1 MPLPE
6 RRDGESKS
14 DFVDRCM
21 ADAESVK
28 DFSDTDQR
36 FSVCSGLA
44 DNSQSDGLWRP
55 GSTEN
60 TMITNMIHIEANM
73 SALVRTETFEGKE
86 HWVLPFIALKGDV
99 VMNDFF
105 YPQAEVDKYPE
116 AWNGIPLPVFHPT
129 KGGENVSA
137 NDPTVIEERS
147 VGRTFNCIIEDGKL
161 KGEAWVDQ
169 EKCRAISNEL
179 AEMIENG
186 DPIEIST
193 GLFTDHDGKAGCF
206 DGNWYKSSVFN
217 YRPDH
222 LALLPGG
229 VGALNWKD
237 GAGMPR
243 VNKQDGTNQE
253 GEDDEMTILERMRR
267 MSANEHISHS
277 DLWMLINTKVKDER
291 GVTAFVIDV
300 FNDFF
305 IYDIDSADGMEVFQQ
320 AYTET
325 ESNVTFNGD
334 PVAVRRQT
342 EFVPITNE
350 DDKAIGGAQN
360 NKGKATNTEDESM
373 DRTALINALIANEAS
388 DWVEEDR
395 EALVAMSDEDF
406 GGVTVNKPTAN
417 AEDKDDGDGTTDG
430 ADKGKVAPA
439 AGTPAIADPIAD
451 PAPATNTKPM
461 TLNDLLDQCGD
472 PALKGTLQRA
482 VARDNEIQAN
492 MVKDLVAVEKS
503 PFTANDLKDK
513 SIEEL
518 AKLLELAGSMKVED
532 DYSAQAVAVVDN
544 VDESAVPDMPRM
556 FAKKD

>member
-6 RRDGESKS
+6 RREGETKT
-14 DFVDRCM
+14 DYIDRCM
-21 ADAESVK
+21 SDPQAVK
-28 DFSDTDQR
+28 DFADRDQR
-36 FSVCSGLA
+36 FAVCSGLA
-44 DNSQSDGLWRP
+44 DNSQDDGLWRP

-60 TMITNMIHIEANM
+60 TMITNMVHIEANM
-73 SALVRTETFEGKE
+73 SALVRTDTFEGKE
-86 HWVLPFIALKGDV
+86 HWVIPFIALKGNV
-99 VMNDFF
+99 IMNDLF

-129 KGGENVSA
+129 KDGENVSA
-137 NDPTVIEERS
+137 NDPTMIEERS
-147 VGRTFNCIIEDGKL
+147 VGRTFNCMIEDGKL
-161 KGEAWVDQ
+161 KGEAWVDK

-193 GLFTDHDGKAGCF
+193 GLFPDYDGKAGTF

-229 VGALNWKD
+229 VGAMNWKD

-267 MSANEHISHS
+267 MSANAHISHS

-291 GVTAFVIDV
+291 GATAFVIDV
-300 FNDFF
+300 FDEFF
-305 IYDIDSADGMEVFQQ
+305 IYDIDSADGMQVFQQ

-325 ESNVTFNGD
+325 ESNVTFSGD

-350 DDKAIGGAQN
+350 SDNAIGGAQN
-360 NKGKATNTEDESM
+360 KQGKATNKEGESM
-373 DRTALINALIANEAS
+373 DRTVLINALIANEAS
-388 DWVEEDR
+388 DWAEEDR
-395 EALVAMSDEDF
+395 EGLVAMSDEDF
-406 GGVTVNKPTAN
+406 GGVTVNKPA
-417 AEDKDDGDGTTDG
+417 ADADGDDGDGTTDG
-430 ADKGKVAPA
+430 ADKGKVTPA
-439 AGTPAIADPIAD
+439 AGTPAVADPTPD

-461 TLNDLLDQCGD
+461 TLNELIESCGD
-472 PALKGTLQRA
+472 PALKGTLTRA
-482 VARDNEIQAN
+482 VARDSEIQSN
-492 MVKDLVAVEKS
+492 MVKDLLEIKDS

-518 AKLLELAGSMKVED
+518 GKYLKLAGSLKEAN

-544 VDESAVPDMPRM
+544 VDDSDVPDMPRM
-556 FAKKD
+556 SWKKD